1 MPCLSREYLVVNVV
15 ERLASNP
22 ECAKFVIEAMKY
34 HMFTDLGPDHQVL
47 KGDFFLTILTVCQF
61 TKYVFISIP

>member
-47 KGDFFLTILTVCQF
+47 KGDFF
-61 TKYVFISIP
+61 